1 MRVEKLSHEHD
12 NTEQRILNAAIK
24 LFATRGYAATG
35 IRPIADAA
43 GVTTSSMYYY
53 ARTKSDLLISVM
65 STGLG
70 ELLASGREVVAH
82 SDGPFEQ
89 IRGLIK
95 VNVTF
100 GASNPERARVI
111 DNELQWL
118 RDEGRSLVFS
128 LRDSYEQLWA
138 DAIASGVEQGKFHVR
153 SASLAR
159 LALIEM
165 CNGLAHW
172 YHPNGAM
179 TLDEII
185 AAFEDMA
192 SALLRTDWF
201 DPKSSSRRMS
211 RSRPVPGVT
220 VKRA

>member
-1 MRVEKLSHEHD
+1 MRVENLNHQHD
-12 NTEQRILNAAIK
+12 NTEQRILSAAIK

-43 GVTTSSMYYY
+43 GVTTSTMYYY

-70 ELLASGREVVAH
+70 ELLASGREAVAY
-82 SDGPFEQ
+82 SDDPFDQ

-95 VNVTF
+95 VHATF
-100 GASNPERARVI
+100 AASDPDRAKVI

-118 RDEGRSLVFS
+118 RDEDRSLVFS

-138 DAIASGVEQGKFHVR
+138 DAIVNGAEKGEFRVR

-159 LALIEM
+159 LALVEM

-172 YHPNGAM
+172 YRPNGPM

-192 SALLRTDWF
+192 SALLRTD
-201 DPKSSSRRMS
+201 
-211 RSRPVPGVT
+211 
-220 VKRA
+220 